1 MDTSST
7 FGRRRFISMLGA
19 VALAAP
25 LSQLYAKQRSF
36 GNGRGHDSGYGA
48 LFPVR
53 DRTTGLELLRLPRG
67 FQYESFGWTGDLM
80 DDGSLTPDRHDGMG
94 IVSTGRNRSQDI
106 VLIRNHERGV
116 GSLIGNVDTPIYDD
130 FSLGNDGLG
139 GGTTAL
145 RFARGSFVG
154 SEPTLTGTLTNCAGG
169 PTPWGS
175 WLTCEETTIRGSLIG
190 AKDHGYV
197 FEVPDP
203 RLGRA
208 SAVPIKDMGFMSH
221 EAVAVDP
228 VRGHVYLTED
238 NGNTSGFYRFT
249 PNDTSGKIGS
259 LEAGGQLEMLKVRNV
274 DTADLSKPEQGQ
286 LVDVEWV
293 PIGDPDRDPETL
305 VLTSGI
311 PVPIAGDGKSGP
323 FLEGEMYG
331 GARFNRGEGC
341 WYHNRVIYHVDTSGG
356 AAGKGVV
363 WALLLETQQMV
374 ALYVSPGD
382 VQADNPDNI
391 TISPSGGIL
400 VCEDGGGHTPELG
413 SFRGTRLLGI
423 NPQGDAFDFA
433 ENNIVLDRSPVDRPA
448 IGPGD
453 YRSREFAGACF
464 DPRGKTLF
472 VNIQTP
478 GVTFA
483 ISGPWAV
490 GGL

>member
-1 MDTSST
+1 
-7 FGRRRFISMLGA
+7 MLGT
-19 VALAAP
+19 VVLAAP
-25 LSQLYAKQRSF
+25 LTKLYAAQKSP
-36 GNGRGHDSGYGA
+36 GTGRGQDSGYGA

-80 DDGSLTPDRHDGMG
+80 DDGSVTPDRHDGMG
-94 IVSTGRNRSQDI
+94 IVAVGRNPSREI
-106 VLIRNHERGV
+106 VLVRNHERGV
-116 GSLIGNVDTPIYDD
+116 GSLIGNADTPIYDD
-130 FSLGNDGLG
+130 FSLGSDGLG

-145 RFARGSFVG
+145 RFARCSFVG

-175 WLTCEETTIRGSLIG
+175 WLTCEEVTIRGSLIG
-190 AKDHGYV
+190 GKDHGYV

-203 RLGRA
+203 RRAQA

-228 VRGHVYLTED
+228 IRGQVYLTED
-238 NGNTSGFYRFT
+238 NGNTSGFYRFS
-249 PNDTSGKIGS
+249 PHDTSGTIGS
-259 LEAGGQLEMLKVRNV
+259 LEAGGQLEMLKVRNI
-274 DTADLSKPEQGQ
+274 DNADLSKPEQGQ
-286 LVDVEWV
+286 VFDIEWV
-293 PIGDPDRDPETL
+293 PIEEPDADPEFL
-305 VLTSGI
+305 VTTGGI
-311 PVPIAGDGKSGP
+311 PAAIEGDGKSGP
-323 FLEGEMYG
+323 FLQGEEYG

-341 WYHNRVIYHVDTSGG
+341 WYHNGVIYHVDTSGG

-363 WALLLETQQMV
+363 WALVIETQEMV
-374 ALYVSPGD
+374 ALYVSPGEE
-382 VQADNPDNI
+382 QADNPDNI

-400 VCEDGGGHTPELG
+400 VCEDGGGHTPALG

-423 NPQGDAFDFA
+423 NPNGEAFDFA
-433 ENNIVLDRSPVDRPA
+433 ENNILLEQSPAGRPTISA
-448 IGPGD
+448 GD
-453 YRSREFAGACF
+453 YRGNEFAGACF
-464 DPRGKTLF
+464 DPSGKTLF

-483 ISGPWAV
+483 ITGPWAV

>member
-1 MDTSST
+1 
-7 FGRRRFISMLGA
+7 
-19 VALAAP
+19 
-25 LSQLYAKQRSF
+25 
-36 GNGRGHDSGYGA
+36 
-48 LFPVR
+48 
-53 DRTTGLELLRLPRG
+53 
-67 FQYESFGWTGDLM
+67 
-80 DDGSLTPDRHDGMG
+80 
-94 IVSTGRNRSQDI
+94 
-106 VLIRNHERGV
+106 
-116 GSLIGNVDTPIYDD
+116 
-130 FSLGNDGLG
+130 
-139 GGTTAL
+139 
-145 RFARGSFVG
+145 
-154 SEPTLTGTLTNCAGG
+154 
-169 PTPWGS
+169 
-175 WLTCEETTIRGSLIG
+175 
-190 AKDHGYV
+190 
-197 FEVPDP
+197 
-203 RLGRA
+203 
-208 SAVPIKDMGFMSH
+208 MSH

-249 PNDTSGKIGS
+249 PNDTSGRIGS
-259 LEAGGQLEMLKVRNV
+259 LEAGGQLEMLKVRNI
-274 DTADLSKPEQGQ
+274 DNADLSKPEQGQ

-305 VLTSGI
+305 VLTPGI

-400 VCEDGGGHTPELG
+400 VCEDGGGHTPALG
-413 SFRGTRLLGI
+413 GFRGTRLLGI

-433 ENNIVLDRSPVDRPA
+433 ENNIVLDRSPVNRPA

-483 ISGPWAV
+483 ISGPWPV